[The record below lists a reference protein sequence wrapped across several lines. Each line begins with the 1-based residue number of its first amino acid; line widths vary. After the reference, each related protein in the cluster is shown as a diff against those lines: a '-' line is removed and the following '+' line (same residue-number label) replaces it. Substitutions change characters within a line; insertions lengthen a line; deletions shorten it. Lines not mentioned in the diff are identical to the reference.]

1 MRKEELR
8 TPCYIVQKEKLEEN
22 LRNFQKDSGRKPGAR
37 FCSPKKRSLCISCTR
52 SSANIWMAQ
61 RPAAS
66 MRRNLERR
74 RLGKENHIFSP
85 AYKEGE
91 FDEILSLCGHI
102 VLNSPSQIR
111 KYKERIRQAGKSPG
125 IRVNPQCSTQ
135 KEHAIY
141 DPCAPGSRL
150 GTVREQLSGELMDG
164 IEGIHFHTLCE
175 QNSDALEVTL
185 KAVEEKFGR
194 WLPKMK
200 MDKFRRRTSHNENR
214 L

>member
-22 LRNFQKDSGRKPGAR
+22 LRILKRLREETGCKILHAQKAFSMYFLYPFIGKYLDGTTASGFYEAKLGAEE
-37 FCSPKKRSLCISCTR
+37 
-52 SSANIWMAQ
+52 M
-61 RPAAS
+61 
-66 MRRNLERR
+66 
-74 RLGKENHIFSP
+74 GKENHIFSP

-150 GTVREQLSGELMDG
+150 GTVREQLSGELM
-164 IEGIHFHTLCE
+164 
-175 QNSDALEVTL
+175 
-185 KAVEEKFGR
+185 
-194 WLPKMK
+194 
-200 MDKFRRRTSHNENR
+200 
-214 L
+214 